1 MNKDNQ
7 ERLVLENY
15 ENEFFYK
22 KKTTNLNITF
32 NRIAFIFFIFFIICI
47 IFSLKVFYLGSLNS
61 KIKIEKFLPIK
72 KNYRVDILDNNG
84 NFIAKAINTQRVGIN
99 PNLVIDKKKLLITLQ
114 AIFPNKDFKELKKK
128 IKKKNYFRLTE
139 DFNQSEIEKL
149 RLLGDKAIKFEEKIT
164 RLYPQ
169 ENLFSHIIGQIDDE
183 NNGISGIEKF
193 FDYELKT
200 RKEPLKLTVDTDIQF
215 LIREELIKFSKIF
228 RNIGSAGILM
238 NVNNGEILSMVS
250 LPDFNINKRKNIKDV
265 RYINRATK
273 GLYEFGSVFK
283 TFTIASGLNEDVIT
297 VDTEFLGS
305 NKSINCGNKQTIR
318 EYDEKM
324 PSDLT
329 TEEILI
335 RSGNVGSVR
344 IIRKIGAEKHK
355 FFLKNIGIL
364 EKIEFDIE
372 EVGRPSSIDWHEGC
386 KLETVSFGHG
396 INTTSLQ
403 LAKAYSIISNGG
415 YDIKPTLI
423 KNDLSK
429 KKMRKKIL
437 KEDVSKEM
445 NLILRKIVSTEDG
458 TAGQA
463 DVKGYEVGGKT
474 GTAQQPSKDGG
485 YSKIKINTFV
495 AIFPVSKPKYVLI
508 IVLEAPKTSKD
519 YYYKY
524 RNKKGGYKGSPY
536 NTAGWTSV
544 EVAGQII
551 EKIGPI
557 LATKYTEIN

>member
-1 MNKDNQ
+1 M
-7 ERLVLENY
+7 
-15 ENEFFYK
+15 
-22 KKTTNLNITF
+22 
-32 NRIAFIFFIFFIICI
+32 
-47 IFSLKVFYLGSLNS
+47 
-61 KIKIEKFLPIK
+61 
-72 KNYRVDILDNNG
+72 
-84 NFIAKAINTQRVGIN
+84 
-99 PNLVIDKKKLLITLQ
+99 
-114 AIFPNKDFKELKKK
+114 
-128 IKKKNYFRLTE
+128 
-139 DFNQSEIEKL
+139 
-149 RLLGDKAIKFEEKIT
+149 
-164 RLYPQ
+164 
-169 ENLFSHIIGQIDDE
+169 
-183 NNGISGIEKF
+183 
-193 FDYELKT
+193 
-200 RKEPLKLTVDTDIQF
+200 
-215 LIREELIKFSKIF
+215 
-228 RNIGSAGILM
+228 
-238 NVNNGEILSMVS
+238 
-250 LPDFNINKRKNIKDV
+250 
-265 RYINRATK
+265 
-273 GLYEFGSVFK
+273 
-283 TFTIASGLNEDVIT
+283 
-297 VDTEFLGS
+297 
-305 NKSINCGNKQTIR
+305 
-318 EYDEKM
+318 
-324 PSDLT
+324 
-329 TEEILI
+329 I

-524 RNKKGGYKGSPY
+524 RNKKGWKYKGSPLE
-536 NTAGWTSV
+536 NTP
-544 EVAGQII
+544 QD
-551 EKIGPI
+551 GPRSK
-557 LATKYTEIN
+557 LQVK